1 MSVAV
6 HVTVVSPN
14 GKTSGALLEI
24 EGISTRSLETGLPS
38 ATVFESADVASAVI
52 ESGAVMIG
60 DVVSTIVTV

>member
-6 HVTVVSPN
+6 HVTVVLPN

-24 EGISTRSLETGLPS
+24 EGVSTRSLETGLPS
-38 ATVFESADVASAVI
+38 ATVFELADVASAVI

>member
-6 HVTVVSPN
+6 HVTVVLPN
-14 GKTSGALLEI
+14 WKTSGALLEI
-24 EGISTRSLETGLPS
+24 EGISTRSLEIGLPS

>member
-1 MSVAV
+1 MAV

-24 EGISTRSLETGLPS
+24 EGMSTRSLETGLPS
-38 ATVFESADVASAVI
+38 ATVFELADVASAVI
-52 ESGAVMIG
+52 ESGAVILG

>member
-14 GKTSGALLEI
+14 GNTFGALLEI
-24 EGISTRSLETGLPS
+24 EGMSTKSLETGLPS
-38 ATVFESADVASAVI
+38 TTMFESADIASAVI
-52 ESGAVMIG
+52 ESGAVMLG